1 MKSKNNPQAERTRFN
16 LVVSRVINAP
26 CELVFRAWTDP
37 EHMGQWFS
45 PDGVECRSFTGEI
58 EVGGLYRLHMVSK
71 DGDHIAIGK
80 YKEILPNRRLQ
91 FTWERAAEGVPLTLV
106 TVDFEDL
113 GKTTRLTLTHE
124 GFPDHDDA
132 KDHNNGWTSL
142 LEKFGRLMEQG
153 QIKTGK

>member
-1 MKSKNNPQAERTRFN
+1 MKSKNNPPAQKTGFS

-45 PDGVECRSFTGEI
+45 PDGVGCRSFTGEVK
-58 EVGGLYRLHMVSK
+58 VGGAYRLHMVSK
-71 DGDHIAIGK
+71 VGNHIAIGK
-80 YKEILPNRRLQ
+80 YKEILLNKRLQ
-91 FTWERAAEGVPLTLV
+91 FTWERMAEGVPLTLV

-124 GFPDHDDA
+124 GFPAREDSD
-132 KDHNNGWTSL
+132 DHNEGWTSL

-153 QIKTGK
+153 KIKS